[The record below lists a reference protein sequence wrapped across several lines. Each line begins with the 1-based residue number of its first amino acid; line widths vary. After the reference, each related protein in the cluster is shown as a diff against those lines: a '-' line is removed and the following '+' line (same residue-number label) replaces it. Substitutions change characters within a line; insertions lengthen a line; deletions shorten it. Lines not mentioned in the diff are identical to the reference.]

1 MNEMTKTPARVT
13 ARPVGFDRPASMMN
27 WLRTE
32 VDRFFDDFGGARSV
46 FNFAPT
52 AAPVPAIEF
61 AENEKDY
68 SVTAELPGMD
78 EGDIDLTI
86 ADGVLTLSGEKKEE
100 RERNE
105 KGLRL
110 SERRYGSFE
119 RRFALP
125 ADANEANVSATF
137 KRGVLSI
144 SIPKDEKIQARSRKI
159 EINS

>member
-1 MNEMTKTPARVT
+1 MDEMTKAPSKQLARS
-13 ARPVGFDRPASMMN
+13 ADIDRSGSMMN

-46 FNFAPT
+46 FNFSPA

-61 AENEKDY
+61 AESEDSY

-78 EGDIDLTI
+78 EDDIDLTI
-86 ADGVLTLSGEKKEE
+86 ADGVLILSGEKKEE
-100 RERNE
+100 QERNE
-105 KGLRL
+105 KGVRL

-125 ADANEANVSATF
+125 TDANEAKVSATF
-137 KRGVLSI
+137 KKGVLSI
-144 SIPKDEKIQARSRKI
+144 TLPKDEKAQDRSRKI
-159 EINS
+159 EIHS

>member
-1 MNEMTKTPARVT
+1 MNEMTKTPARVL
-13 ARPVGFDRPASMMN
+13 ARPVVFDRPGAMTN

-32 VDRFFDDFGGARSV
+32 VDRFFDDFGARSV
-46 FNFAPT
+46 FNFSPAV
-52 AAPVPAIEF
+52 APVPAIEF
-61 AENEKDY
+61 AETEKSY

-78 EGDIDLTI
+78 ENDIDLTI

-100 RERNE
+100 QERDE

-125 ADANEANVSATF
+125 ADANEAKVSAVF
-137 KRGVLSI
+137 KKGVLNI
-144 SIPKDEKIQARSRKI
+144 TIPKDEMVQGRSRKI
-159 EINS
+159 EVQS